1 MRLVIGITG
10 ASGVQYG
17 IRLAEVLQ
25 GRAETYLIT
34 TKTARQIIEIE
45 SDTSISAVEK
55 LATHVPDEHDFTS
68 PVASGS
74 YLFDAM
80 VIVPCSMKTLASV
93 ASGISDTLI
102 TRTADVCLK
111 EGRKLILVP
120 RETPL
125 SLIHIENMLRAKR
138 AGAVIL
144 PACPGFYPKPGSIG
158 DVVDIIVGRIL
169 DMLGIEHELYERWGL
184 VNTR

>member
-1 MRLVIGITG
+1 MKLVIGITG
-10 ASGVQYG
+10 ASGVSYG
-17 IRLAEVLQ
+17 IRLLEVLQ
-25 GRAETYLIT
+25 GRADTYLILT
-34 TKTARQIIEIE
+34 SAARQIIEIE
-45 SDTSISAVEK
+45 SGIDVRTVEA
-55 LATHVPDEHDFTS
+55 LATSVLGEYDFTA

-74 YLFDAM
+74 HLFSGM

-93 ASGISDTLI
+93 ANGISDTLI

-144 PACPGFYPKPGSIG
+144 PACPGFYQKPETID
-158 DVVDIIVGRIL
+158 DVIDIIVGRIL
-169 DMLGIEHELYERWGL
+169 DLIGIEHELYERWD
-184 VNTR
+184 

>member
-45 SDTSISAVEK
+45 SDTSVSAVEE

-74 YLFDAM
+74 HPFDAM

-93 ASGISDTLI
+93 ANGISDTLI
-102 TRTADVCLK
+102 ARTADVCLK

-144 PACPGFYPKPGSIG
+144 PACPGFYPRPDSIG

-169 DMLGIEHELYERWGL
+169 DMLGIEHELYERWD
-184 VNTR
+184 